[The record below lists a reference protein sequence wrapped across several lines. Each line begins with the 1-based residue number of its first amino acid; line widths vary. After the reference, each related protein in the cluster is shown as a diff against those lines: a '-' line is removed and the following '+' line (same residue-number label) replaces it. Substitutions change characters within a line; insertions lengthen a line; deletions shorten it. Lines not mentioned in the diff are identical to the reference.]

1 MGPTEFEVTARLCL
15 INGIGMDG
23 LRSVTRHVIGVVGNA
38 SSSFRTK
45 FSNSRRLSGSARRCQ
60 VQIFTVQVC
69 SPKRRQY
76 TKPNRRAEKMQEKR
90 KKKKRQITPAS
101 LRFVGRDHLHLCSRL
116 LSHSRSNNHGFPAK
130 RGIDNFEDSGVKEVE
145 G

>member
-1 MGPTEFEVTARLCL
+1 
-15 INGIGMDG
+15 
-23 LRSVTRHVIGVVGNA
+23 
-38 SSSFRTK
+38 
-45 FSNSRRLSGSARRCQ
+45 
-60 VQIFTVQVC
+60 
-69 SPKRRQY
+69 
-76 TKPNRRAEKMQEKR
+76 MQEKR

-101 LRFVGRDHLHLCSRL
+101 LRFVGHDHLHLCSRL